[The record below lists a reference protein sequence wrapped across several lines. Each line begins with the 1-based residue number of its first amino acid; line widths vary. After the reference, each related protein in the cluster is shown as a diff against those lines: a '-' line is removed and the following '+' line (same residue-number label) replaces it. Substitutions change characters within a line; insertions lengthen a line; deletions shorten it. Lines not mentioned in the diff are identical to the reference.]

1 MAGYTIGSE
10 KGKQIAN
17 SMKAGET
24 YKASDGSTWT
34 KNSDGTVSVTTKNG
48 GYTANALAGAGGS
61 GTSSSAGSSSSGGY
75 VAKGTHNDSSM
86 NASDYAKIQDYKNQW
101 QSAYEAGDKDSM
113 AAAHAAAEALRAQ
126 YNYSGGGDGSEYLE
140 IPLEERF
147 QVPVYSFD
155 EEVRPTYSD
164 VTSNVEVRHEE
175 VPEYTFE
182 EENTRPD
189 EYVSQYDPQID
200 ELLNAILTR
209 DDFSYDVNS
218 DPLYAQYKQQY
229 LREGNRAM
237 NDTLAS
243 AAANA
248 GGMNSYA
255 VTAAQQANNYYT
267 SQLGDKIPELYQ
279 LAYSMY
285 LDDKAS
291 DVENLGIL
299 QSMDNTQYS
308 RYRDTMSDWYNDR
321 NFAYGQYRDD
331 MGDWESD
338 RNFAY
343 GQYRDAISDWE
354 NDRNFAYQQYRDAM
368 GDYTNNR
375 DYQYGVSRD
384 EIEDDRYN
392 TEWEY
397 TTSVNDKETAYNQA
411 LDFMAMG
418 IMPSADLLAKAGIST
433 TEAQTYVN
441 RVIAEMNKVGSSGGG
456 GGSKKSSG
464 SGSKKTTGSAQ
475 EDFTPL
481 NSVDQLGAA
490 AQKQVK
496 SLSMMKDSMSNMQKD
511 TEGMYPVEKSILL
524 LVGDGIITDQ
534 EAEYML
540 RYFGYDS
547 SKHYG

>member
-17 SMKAGET
+17 GMKAGET

-34 KNSDGTVSVTTKNG
+34 KNSDGTVSVTTKSG
-48 GYTANALAGAGGS
+48 GYTANALPGASMPTGYQGSATGINVYTQEQADWQKEMNDNSKAWYGATPENQEQLSERNKELAALLGGS
-61 GTSSSAGSSSSGGY
+61 VMKDENGYWVGDAEKPFTYVPTFSYDTSS
-75 VAKGTHNDSSM
+75 K
-86 NASDYAKIQDYKNQW
+86 
-101 QSAYEAGDKDSM
+101 
-113 AAAHAAAEALRAQ
+113 
-126 YNYSGGGDGSEYLE
+126 
-140 IPLEERF
+140 
-147 QVPVYSFD
+147 
-155 EEVRPTYSD
+155 PTY
-164 VTSNVEVRHEE
+164 E
-175 VPEYTFE
+175 
-182 EENTRPD
+182 
-189 EYVSQYDPQID
+189 SQYDPQID
-200 ELLNAILTR
+200 ELLNQILTR
-209 DDFSYDVNS
+209 EDFSYDVNA
-218 DPLYAQYKQQY
+218 DPLFAQYKQQY

-243 AAANA
+243 AASNA

-255 VTAAQQANNYYT
+255 VTAAQQANNYYN
-267 SQLGDKIPELYQ
+267 SQLTDMIPELYQ
-279 LAYSMY
+279 LAYGMY

-291 DVENLGIL
+291 DVENLGLL
-299 QSMDNTQYS
+299 QQMDNTQYG
-308 RYRDTMSDWYNDR
+308 RYRDTMSDW
-321 NFAYGQYRDD
+321 
-331 MGDWESD
+331 M
-338 RNFAY
+338 
-343 GQYRDAISDWE
+343 
-354 NDRNFAYQQYRDAM
+354 NDRNFAYQQYRDAI
-368 GDYTNNR
+368 GDYTDNR
-375 DYQYGVSRD
+375 DFEYGVGRD
-384 EIEDDRYN
+384 QIEDDRYN

-397 TTSVNDKETAYNQA
+397 TTSINDKETAYNQA

-418 IMPSADLLAKAGIST
+418 VMPSADLLAKAGIST
-433 TEAQTYVN
+433 AEAQTYVN

-511 TEGMYPVEKSILL
+511 ADGMYPVEKSILIL
-524 LVGDGIITDQ
+524 ADQGTITDQ